1 MKRAVYWFRK
11 NLRINDNPSLAEVIK
26 NYDEIIFIYI
36 KNESFFNPLKYDE
49 NTIGEFR
56 KKFLDESVINLEKN
70 LKKIS
75 IRLYIFDGDLIEIFT
90 EINKNFKSNIVF
102 ATKEVGWYEESE
114 EKILRENGFDLRLYE
129 DQNLFELEK
138 LPYDI
143 EELPLIFTHFRKK
156 VEKNVTIRNIEKYE
170 IPSYSTKEFN
180 FKKLVNV
187 EHPKTKLSN
196 KSAYPFIG
204 GEDDGIKRLNSYL
217 WETNNIENYKE
228 TRNGLVGTEYS
239 SKFSAYLSLGCI
251 SPVQVYQEVKK
262 YEKEVKKNSSTYWI
276 IFELLWREFF
286 RYVYL
291 KAENKIFLKNGINGN
306 IFSKK
311 FNNNIDAF
319 TAWKNGET
327 GQDFI
332 DANMIEL
339 KKTGFMSNRGR
350 QNVASY
356 LINDLDINWVWGAS
370 HFEKYLIDYDV
381 TSNWCNW
388 MYMAG
393 VGNNTRN
400 WVFNPE
406 RQSDMY
412 DKNGL
417 FRSNWLSIKK
427 GQQNIMF

>member
-1 MKRAVYWFRK
+1 MKRAIYWFRK
-11 NLRINDNPSLAEVIK
+11 NLRLYDNPSLAEAIK

-36 KNESFFNPLKYDE
+36 KNESFFNPLKHDE
-49 NTIGEFR
+49 NKIGEFR
-56 KKFLDESVINLEKN
+56 KKFLDESVINLETN
-70 LKKIS
+70 LKKIN
-75 IRLYIFDGDLIEIFT
+75 IRLYIFDGDLVEIFT
-90 EINKNFKSNIVF
+90 EINMNFKSNIVF

-170 IPSYSTKEFN
+170 IPSYSTKEFSFN
-180 FKKLVNV
+180 KLVNV

-306 IFSKK
+306 IFSKN

-356 LINDLDINWVWGAS
+356 LINDLDINWIWGAS
-370 HFEKYLIDYDV
+370 YFEKHLIDYDV

-412 DKNGL
+412 DKDGL
-417 FRSNWLSIKK
+417 FRSNWLSTKK

>member
-1 MKRAVYWFRK
+1 MKRAIYWFRK
-11 NLRINDNPSLAEVIK
+11 NLRINDNPSLAEAIK

-36 KNESFFNPLKYDE
+36 KNESFFNPLKQDE
-49 NTIGEFR
+49 NKIGKFR
-56 KKFLDESVINLEKN
+56 KKFADEAIINLEKN
-70 LKKIS
+70 LRKIN
-75 IRLYIFDGDLIEIFT
+75 IKLYVFDGGIIEIFE
-90 EINKNFKSNIVF
+90 EINKSYKSKIVY

-129 DQNLFELEK
+129 DQNLFEQEK
-138 LPYDI
+138 LPYNI
-143 EELPLIFTHFRKK
+143 VELPLVFTHFRKK
-156 VEKNVTIRNIEKYE
+156 VEKNVTIRNIESYK
-170 IPSYSTKEFN
+170 IPSYSIEEFS
-180 FKKLVNV
+180 FKKLVKV

-196 KSAYPFIG
+196 KSVYPFIG
-204 GEDDGIKRLNSYL
+204 GEDNGINRLNSYL
-217 WETNNIENYKE
+217 WETNNIESYKE

-251 SPVQVYQEVKK
+251 SPVQVYHEVKK
-262 YEKEVKKNSSTYWI
+262 YEREVKKNSSTYWI

-291 KAENKIFLKNGINGN
+291 KANNKIFLKNGINGN
-306 IFSKK
+306 IFSKN
-311 FNNNIDAF
+311 FNNNFDAF

-332 DANMIEL
+332 DANMHEL
-339 KKTGFMSNRGR
+339 KETGFMSNRGR

-370 HFEKYLIDYDV
+370 HFEKHLIDYDV

-388 MYMAG
+388 MYIAG

-406 RQSDMY
+406 RQSEMY
-412 DKNGL
+412 DKDGL
-417 FRSNWLSIKK
+417 FRSNWLTVKK

>member
-1 MKRAVYWFRK
+1 MKRAIYWFRK
-11 NLRINDNPSLAEVIK
+11 NLRLYDNPSLAEAIK

-36 KNESFFNPLKYDE
+36 KNESFFNPLKHDE
-49 NTIGEFR
+49 NKIGEFR
-56 KKFLDESVINLEKN
+56 KKFLDESVINLETN
-70 LKKIS
+70 LKKIN

-170 IPSYSTKEFN
+170 IPSYSTKEFS

-306 IFSKK
+306 IFSKN

-370 HFEKYLIDYDV
+370 YFEKHLIDYDV

-412 DKNGL
+412 DKDGL
-417 FRSNWLSIKK
+417 FRSNWLSTKK

>member
-1 MKRAVYWFRK
+1 MKRAIYWFRK
-11 NLRINDNPSLAEVIK
+11 NLRLYDNPSLAEAIK

-36 KNESFFNPLKYDE
+36 KNESFFNPLKHDE
-49 NTIGEFR
+49 NKIGEFR
-56 KKFLDESVINLEKN
+56 KKFLDESVINLETN
-70 LKKIS
+70 LKKIN
-75 IRLYIFDGDLIEIFT
+75 IRLYIFDGDLVEIFT
-90 EINKNFKSNIVF
+90 EINMNFKSNIVF

-114 EKILRENGFDLRLYE
+114 EKTLKENGFDLRLYE

-170 IPSYSTKEFN
+170 IPSYSTKEFS

-276 IFELLWREFF
+276 VFELLWREFF

-306 IFSKK
+306 IFSKN

-370 HFEKYLIDYDV
+370 YFEKHLIDYDV

-412 DKNGL
+412 DKDGL
-417 FRSNWLSIKK
+417 FRSNWLSTKK